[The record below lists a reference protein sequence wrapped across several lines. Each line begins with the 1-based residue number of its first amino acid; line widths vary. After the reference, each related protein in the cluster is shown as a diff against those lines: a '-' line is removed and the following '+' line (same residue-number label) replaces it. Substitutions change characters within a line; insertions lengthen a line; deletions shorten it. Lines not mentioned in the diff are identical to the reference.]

1 MQYPLKFVPVFK
13 DYLWGGQNLKKLGK
27 QFPGDKAAESWEISA
42 HKDGM
47 SIVANGPLAGKTLTE
62 LVSEFKEG
70 FVGTLSFSRYQDR
83 FPLLLKLIDAQDSLS
98 VQVHPNDTYAQTY
111 ENDLGKTEMWLILE
125 AAPDAAIIYG
135 FKLNMTREAFAEA
148 IAASKIGDCLKSM
161 DVKKGDVIYI
171 PAGTVHAIGKGI
183 MIAEIQQSSNATYR
197 LYDFDRKN
205 PDGTTR
211 PLHIQKALD
220 TINFDDLTRKGIYK
234 GLPIKPQDGLV
245 IRPIIADPHFCTEIL
260 EIDGKA
266 EQNADSRSFQT
277 LMITDGSGEL
287 VYDNEALPL
296 SKGESVL
303 IPANTGHYAI
313 KGRLTALRSYIGDV
327 QTDIIQPLLEAGYS
341 RQEID
346 AEVAGLDQF

>member
-1 MQYPLKFVPVFK
+1 MQYPLKFAPVFK
-13 DYLWGGQNLKKLGK
+13 DYLWGGQNLKLLGK
-27 QFPGDKAAESWEISA
+27 QFPGEKAAESWEISA

-47 SIVANGPLAGKTLTE
+47 SIAANGPLAGKTLAE
-62 LVSEFKEG
+62 LVSELQEA
-70 FVGTLSFSRYQDR
+70 FVGTLSFSQYQDR

-98 VQVHPNDTYAQTY
+98 VQVHPNDAYARTY

-135 FKLNMTREAFAEA
+135 FKQKMTREAFAQAIEA
-148 IAASKIGDCLKSM
+148 GKIGDCLSSLK
-161 DVKKGDVIYI
+161 VKKGDVIYI

-234 GLPIKPQDGLV
+234 GLSIKTEDGLV
-245 IRPIIADPHFCTEIL
+245 IKPIIADPHFCTELL

-266 EQNADSRSFQT
+266 SLHADGRSFQT
-277 LMITDGSGEL
+277 LMITEGSGEL
-287 VYDNEALPL
+287 VFGKESLPL
-296 SKGESVL
+296 TRGESVL
-303 IPANTGHYAI
+303 IPANTGQYTI
-313 KGRLTALRSYIGDV
+313 KGCLTALRSYVGDV
-327 QTDIIQPLLEAGYS
+327 QKDIIQPLLDAGWS
-341 RQEID
+341 REEID

>member
-1 MQYPLKFVPVFK
+1 MQYPLKFIPVFK
-13 DYLWGGQNLKKLGK
+13 DYLWGGQNLRRLGK

-47 SIVANGPLAGKTLTE
+47 SIVSNGPLTGKTLAE
-62 LVSEFKEG
+62 LVSEFKEN

-98 VQVHPNDTYAQTY
+98 VQVHPNDAYARTY

-125 AAPDAAIIYG
+125 AAPDAVIIYG
-135 FKLNMTREAFAEA
+135 FKEKMTREAFARAIEA
-148 IAASKIGDCLKSM
+148 GKIGDCLSTL
-161 DVKKGDVIYI
+161 DVKRGDVIFI

-220 TINFDDLTRKGIYK
+220 TINFNDITRKGIYK
-234 GLPIKPQDGLV
+234 GLPIRAQDGLV

-266 EQNADSRSFQT
+266 ELHADSRSFQT
-277 LMITDGSGEL
+277 LMITDGSGVLECGSQTL
-287 VYDNEALPL
+287 TLQR
-296 SKGESVL
+296 GESVL
-303 IPANTGHYAI
+303 IPANTGLYAI
-313 KGRLTALRSYIGDV
+313 KGRLTALRSYIGDIEK
-327 QTDIIQPLLEAGYS
+327 DILQPLLDAGWS
-341 RQEID
+341 RPEID